1 MKKLFF
7 LSMVLFAASGCVRDD
22 GAGDGLRTKADADDV
37 PHIYGMAT
45 LPDAPA
51 TRGVASTLRVWSKP
65 AAKNITV
72 KFLNGLESYQE
83 YVKNVA
89 AEWEKYADVKFV
101 FVPDSVDAIVR
112 IGFDLVRGMM
122 SSWAYTGTDHMALY
136 NRQDEP
142 TIHYAQWRRAADV
155 VKRSDVLRSFGQVLG
170 LELEYRHPSCT
181 PDWITQN
188 GQIDEAA
195 IRDYWEYELG
205 GVISWQELKTFVLDP
220 MADDIFLV
228 KTKEYDENSVMNWPF
243 CELIANGLPLIAY
256 DNDRKSELSATDKEF
271 IKQLYGEAPNEPKEE
286 PEITNAKRTLVSFS
300 NKASQVAFE
309 ITTTKDVSLIYS
321 ILVHDEPQ
329 EYVVADTTYHIAPN
343 SNKDIGLKPHNPF
356 EVKELVHITMP
367 EGVDEYTTTVSYD
380 FGEKTPLE
388 FLQLVET
395 IKSNEWNIPSTAL
408 QKFEMRMTDSIT
420 DLRVRSCN
428 GALKSVRLEVNSPN
442 AAHNFQFTD
451 LAALEEFYLIQAGNS
466 KVTLK
471 NCPKLET
478 FATSRTI
485 WKPEEENIAPEAI
498 LIGAEAGNKYHFIQ
512 KGNMEFPPI
521 TYPDSMVI
529 TPPPYEPWPMCP
541 ELFHSLSDSDKK
553 GLTIENCPNLKTV
566 SLDHTRIKE
575 IDFRNTG
582 KIEYLYLS
590 SEDSYIAGGGIV
602 RHGEYLYNTIKTLPA
617 RLNTAPGMV
626 VVRGMMRYP
635 IALGPYYGPV
645 KMNWGEVVKIN
656 KWLEDNN
663 WSVVFERGYED
674 R

>member
-7 LSMVLFAASGCVRDD
+7 LSMVLFAATGCVRDD

-89 AEWEKYADVKFV
+89 AEWEKHADVKFV

-188 GQIDEAA
+188 GEIDEAA

-256 DNDRKSELSATDKEF
+256 DSDRKSELSATDKEF
-271 IKQLYGEAPNEPKEE
+271 IAELYGK
-286 PEITNAKRTLVSFS
+286 PETIIITDPINDVNRTLVSF
-300 NKASQVAFE
+300 NNTASQVAFD
-309 ITTTKDVSLIYS
+309 ITITKDVTFIYS
-321 ILVHDEPQ
+321 VFEQMETIEG
-329 EYVVADTTYHIAPN
+329 EYAAIEA
-343 SNKDIGLKPHNPF
+343 NKKGLLDPIVT
-356 EVKELVHITMP
+356 EKELVRITMP
-367 EGVDEYTTTVSYD
+367 EGVDEYTTTVTYD
-380 FGEKTPLE
+380 FGDKPLSP
-388 FLQLVET
+388 LKIVET

-408 QKFEMRMTDSIT
+408 RRFEMTMTDSIT
-420 DLRVRSCN
+420 DLRVKSCN
-428 GALKSVRLEVNSPN
+428 GALKSVRLEVNNPN
-442 AAHNFQFTD
+442 AAHDFQFTD

-521 TYPDSMVI
+521 TYPDSMII

-602 RHGEYLYNTIKTLPA
+602 RDGEYLYNTIKTLPA

-635 IALGPYYGPV
+635 SAIAPYYGPV

-656 KWLEDNN
+656 SWLEDNN

>member
-22 GAGDGLRTKADADDV
+22 GAGDGLRTKADDV
-37 PHIYGMAT
+37 PHIYGMAM

-51 TRGVASTLRVWSKP
+51 TRGVASALRVWSKP

-72 KFLNGLESYQE
+72 KFINGLESYRE
-83 YVKNVA
+83 YVETVA
-89 AEWEKYADVKFV
+89 KEWEKYADVKFT

-112 IGFDLVRGMM
+112 IGFDYYRGMA

-136 NRQDEP
+136 DQQDEP

-220 MADDIFLV
+220 IANDIFLV
-228 KTKEYDENSVMNWPF
+228 KTKDYDQHSIMNWPF

-256 DNDRKSELSATDKEF
+256 ESDRISELSAMDKQF
-271 IKQLYGEAPNEPKEE
+271 IAELYGAKSNDDDNEEVIE
-286 PEITNAKRTLVSFS
+286 DTERILVSF
-300 NKASQVAFE
+300 NNTASQVAFD
-309 ITTTKDVSLIYS
+309 ITITKDVTFIYS
-321 ILVHDEPQ
+321 VFEQLETIEG
-329 EYVVADTTYHIAPN
+329 EYAAIEA
-343 SNKDIGLKPHNPF
+343 NKKGLLDPIVT
-356 EVKELVHITMP
+356 EKELVRITMP

-380 FGEKTPLE
+380 FGDKPLSS
-388 FLQLVET
+388 LKIVES

-408 QKFEMRMTDSIT
+408 RRFEMTMTDSIT
-420 DLRVRSCN
+420 HLRVKSCN
-428 GALKSVRLEVNSPN
+428 GALKSVRLEVNNPN
-442 AAHNFQFTD
+442 AAHDFRFSD
-451 LAALEEFYLIQAGNS
+451 LAALEELYLIQAGNS

-471 NCPKLET
+471 NCPKIAT

-485 WKPEEENIAPEAI
+485 WKPEEENIAQEAI
-498 LIGAEAGNKYHFIQ
+498 LIGAEAGNKYKFIK
-512 KGNMEFPPI
+512 KGNIDFPPVI
-521 TYPDSMVI
+521 RPDSMI
-529 TPPPYEPWPMCP
+529 IKPPKFEPWPLGP
-541 ELFHSLSDSDKK
+541 ELFHSLSDSDTK

-590 SEDSYIAGGGIV
+590 SEDPYIAGGGIV

-617 RLNTAPGMV
+617 RLNTVPGTV

-635 IALGPYYGPV
+635 IAISPYYGPV
-645 KMNWGEVVKIN
+645 KMERGELTKIN
-656 KWLEDNN
+656 TWLEDNN
-663 WSVVFERGYED
+663 WSVIFERGYKD
-674 R
+674 N

>member
-7 LSMVLFAASGCVRDD
+7 LSMVLFAATGCVRDD
-22 GAGDGLRTKADADDV
+22 GAGNGLRTKADADDV

-72 KFLNGLESYQE
+72 KFLNGLDSYQE

-89 AEWEKYADVKFV
+89 AEWEKHADVKFV

-188 GQIDEAA
+188 GEIDEAA

-205 GVISWQELKTFVLDP
+205 EVISWQELKSFVLDP
-220 MADDIFLV
+220 MADDIFLI

-256 DNDRKSELSATDKEF
+256 DSDRKSELSAMDKEF
-271 IKQLYGEAPNEPKEE
+271 IAELYGAATPPYH
-286 PEITNAKRTLVSFS
+286 PIEITDVKRTLLSF
-300 NKASQVAFE
+300 NNTASQVEFE
-309 ITTTKDVSLIYS
+309 ITITKDVKFIYS
-321 ILVHDEPQ
+321 LFDHSEMIEVEHAAIAAKNKGIGILDPIVTE
-329 EYVVADTTYHIAPN
+329 
-343 SNKDIGLKPHNPF
+343 
-356 EVKELVHITMP
+356 KELVHITMP
-367 EGVDEYTTTVSYD
+367 EGVDEYTTTVSYN
-380 FGEKTPLE
+380 FGDKPLSS
-388 FLQLVET
+388 LQIVET

-408 QKFEMRMTDSIT
+408 RKFDMTMTDSIT
-420 DLRVRSCN
+420 NLRVKSCN
-428 GALKSVRLEVNSPN
+428 SALKSVRLEVNNPN
-442 AAHNFQFTD
+442 AAQNFQFTD
-451 LAALEEFYLIQAGNS
+451 LADLEELYLIQAGNS

-471 NCPKLET
+471 NCPKLGT

-485 WKPEEENIAPEAI
+485 WKPEEENLSSEAI
-498 LIGAEAGNKYHFIQ
+498 VFGADAGLKYKFIPIA
-512 KGNMEFPPI
+512 NSYFPPVI
-521 TYPDSMVI
+521 IPDSLII
-529 TPPPYEPWPMCP
+529 TPPTFEPWPLGP
-541 ELFHSLSDSDKK
+541 ELFHSLSDSDTN

-575 IDFRNTG
+575 IDFRNTS

-590 SEDSYIAGGGIV
+590 SDDSYIAGGGIV
-602 RHGEYLYNTIKTLPA
+602 RSGEYLYNTIKTLPA

-635 IALGPYYGPV
+635 TVIRPYYGPV
-645 KMNWGEVVKIN
+645 KMERGELIKIN
-656 KWLEDNN
+656 NWLESNN
-663 WSVVFERGYED
+663 WSVVFERGYKNN
-674 R
+674 

>member
-22 GAGDGLRTKADADDV
+22 GAGDGLRTKADDV
-37 PHIYGMAT
+37 PHIYGMAM

-51 TRGVASTLRVWSKP
+51 TRGVASALRVWSKP

-72 KFLNGLESYQE
+72 KFINGLESYRE
-83 YVKNVA
+83 YVETVA
-89 AEWEKYADVKFV
+89 KEWEKYADVKFT

-112 IGFDLVRGMM
+112 IGFDYYRGMA

-136 NRQDEP
+136 DQQDEP

-220 MADDIFLV
+220 IANDIFLV
-228 KTKEYDENSVMNWPF
+228 KTKDYDQHSIMNWPF

-256 DNDRKSELSATDKEF
+256 ESDRISELSEMDKQFVAE
-271 IKQLYGEAPNEPKEE
+271 LYGAVVTPPTQEE
-286 PEITNAKRTLVSFS
+286 FTDTERILVSF
-300 NKASQVAFE
+300 NNTASQVAFD
-309 ITTTKDVSLIYS
+309 ITITKDVTFIYS
-321 ILVHDEPQ
+321 VFEHVETIEG
-329 EYVVADTTYHIAPN
+329 EYAAIEA
-343 SNKDIGLKPHNPF
+343 NKKGLLDPIVT
-356 EVKELVHITMP
+356 EKELVRITMP

-380 FGEKTPLE
+380 FGDKPLSS
-388 FLQLVET
+388 LQIVET

-408 QKFEMRMTDSIT
+408 RKFDMTMTDSIT
-420 DLRVRSCN
+420 HLRVKSCN
-428 GALKSVRLEVNSPN
+428 SALKSVRLEVNNPN
-442 AAHNFQFTD
+442 AAHDFRFTD
-451 LAALEEFYLIQAGNS
+451 LAALEELYLIQAGNS

-471 NCPKLET
+471 NCPKLGT

-485 WKPEEENIAPEAI
+485 WKPEEENIAQEAI
-498 LIGAEAGNKYHFIQ
+498 LIGAEAGNKYKFIK
-512 KGNMEFPPI
+512 KGNIDFPPVI
-521 TYPDSMVI
+521 RPDSMI
-529 TPPPYEPWPMCP
+529 IKPPKFEPWPLGP
-541 ELFHSLSDSDKK
+541 ELFHSLSDSDTK

-575 IDFRNTG
+575 IDFRNTS

-590 SEDSYIAGGGIV
+590 SDDSYIAGGGIV
-602 RHGEYLYNTIKTLPA
+602 RNGEYLYNTIKTLPA
-617 RLNTAPGMV
+617 RLNTVPGTV

-635 IALGPYYGPV
+635 TAIMPYYGPV
-645 KMNWGEVVKIN
+645 KMERGELIKIN
-656 KWLEDNN
+656 NWLESNN
-663 WSVVFERGYED
+663 WSVVFERGYKNN
-674 R
+674 